1 MGQDKQATFKAL
13 SSLLASKN
21 VKELP
26 LENSK
31 YVIFSDLHFGD
42 GGKSDDFRDNVNA
55 LMTALPYYNDRA
67 HTLIL
72 LGDIEEL
79 WQFDLP
85 TIAKRYKNRSYRYM
99 KSYGNDRFYR
109 VFGNHDIDW
118 STFVDPALKNPQ
130 EIHHAYE
137 ALKLV
142 DSNGNVRVLM
152 LHGHQGSAESD
163 KFSWLSRV
171 AVKGFKLVEPLAK
184 AVGLYGHTS
193 ATKSQIATDYEQIM
207 YAWAKENN
215 IILICGHSHRA
226 IFASISYAMKLNE
239 KLRQAQLEANA
250 VIDNKEE
257 YKKKRQIVEML
268 LDELMDETK
277 KGRDIDPSAGDK
289 KTLPC
294 YFNDGCG
301 LYTDGITN
309 LEIDGDNIRLVK
321 WDNDG
326 KQTVF
331 EKGLLSEY
339 IQKVCG

>member
-1 MGQDKQATFKAL
+1 MGQDKNATFKAL
-13 SSLLASKN
+13 SSLLASKK
-21 VKELP
+21 VTELP

-55 LMTALPYYNDRA
+55 LMTALPYYNDRG

-85 TIAKRYKNRSYRYM
+85 TIAKRYKNRSYKYM

-130 EIHHAYE
+130 KIHHAHE

-142 DSNGNVRVLM
+142 DSSGNVRALM
-152 LHGHQGSAESD
+152 VHGHQGSTESD
-163 KFSWLSRV
+163 KYSWFSRI

-193 ATKSQIATDYEQIM
+193 ATKSQIAMDYEQIM
-207 YAWAKENN
+207 YAWAKENK

-239 KLRQAQLEANA
+239 KLRQAKLEANA

-257 YKKKRQIVEML
+257 YKKKRKIVEKL

-289 KTLPC
+289 NTLPC

-331 EKGLLSEY
+331 EKGIMSEY
-339 IQKVCG
+339 VQKVCG

>member
-1 MGQDKQATFKAL
+1 MAHNKQDTYLRLHKIMQD
-13 SSLLASKN
+13 SLIPKVEIGGN
-21 VKELP
+21 RFVM
-26 LENSK
+26 
-31 YVIFSDLHFGD
+31 ISDLHLGNGSYWD
-42 GGKSDDFRDNVNA
+42 NFRDNLKSLQSA
-55 LMTALPYYNDRA
+55 LIHYLENGYKLM
-67 HTLIL
+67 L

-99 KSYGNDRFYR
+99 KSYGKDRFYR

-118 STFVDPALKNPQ
+118 STFVDPVLKNPQ
-130 EIHHAYE
+130 KIHHAHE

-152 LHGHQGSAESD
+152 LHGHQGSTESD
-163 KFSWLSRV
+163 KFSWLSRI
-171 AVKGFKLVEPLAK
+171 AVKDFKLVEPLAK

-239 KLRQAQLEANA
+239 KLRQAQLEANT

-257 YKKKRQIVEML
+257 YKKKRKIVEKL

-289 KTLPC
+289 NTLPC

-301 LYTDGITN
+301 LYTYGITN
-309 LEIDGDNIRLVK
+309 LEIDGDNIRLIK

-339 IQKVCG
+339 IQKVDG

>member
-1 MGQDKQATFKAL
+1 MGQDKKATFKAL
-13 SSLLASKN
+13 SSLLASKK

-31 YVIFSDLHFGD
+31 YLIISDIHFGD
-42 GGKSDDFRDNVNA
+42 GGKSDDFRNNVDA
-55 LMTALPYYNDRA
+55 LKAALQYYNDNNY
-67 HTLIL
+67 TLIL

-79 WQFDLP
+79 WQFSLP
-85 TIAKRYKNRSYRYM
+85 TIVKRYKNRNYKYM
-99 KSYGNDRFYR
+99 KAFGNDRYIR

-118 STFVDPALKNPQ
+118 STFRDPALKNP
-130 EIHHAYE
+130 EKVHHAHE

-142 DSNGNVRVLM
+142 DSSGNVRVL
-152 LHGHQGSAESD
+152 LVHGHQGSTESD
-163 KFSWLSRV
+163 KLSWLSRI
-171 AVKGFKLVEPLAK
+171 AVKGFKLVEPVAK
-184 AVGLYGHTS
+184 AIGLYGHSS

-207 YAWAKENN
+207 YAWARENMT
-215 IILICGHSHRA
+215 ILICGHSHRA
-226 IFASISYAMKLNE
+226 IFASISYAVKLHD
-239 KLRQAQLEANA
+239 KLYEAQKEANA
-250 VIDNKEE
+250 VKNNKEE
-257 YKKKRQIVEML
+257 YKKKRKVVEKL

-277 KGRDIDPSAGDK
+277 KGRDIDPSAGED

-321 WDNDG
+321 WDNEG

-331 EKGLLSEY
+331 DKGLLSDY
-339 IQKVCG
+339 IDKVCA